1 MKSRP
6 LIIAGV
12 VLFTSLVL
20 VSVVGLAWY
29 FWSLQPVS
37 GVQEKQTFIVRKG
50 QAVSQ
55 IARDLEEAG
64 LIRSATAFIAY
75 TKLQNSGTAIQAGS
89 FSLSPNLSVP
99 ELIQEFS
106 QGTEDI
112 WITIPEGWRAEQVAA
127 SAASQLDS
135 FDVAVFMDLVTRND
149 SEGKLFPDTYLVPR
163 QMSEEQLHSL
173 LLTTYERKT
182 QGLDFETSSLS
193 KDELL
198 VLASLIQR
206 EARTYDQ
213 MRHVSGILVNRLDIG
228 MPLQVDATLQYV
240 KGNNSPTG
248 EWWSQPLAAD
258 KQLQSAYNTY
268 QNAGLPPGPICNPG
282 LDAVKAALDPL
293 PTDDLFYLHAPDGTM
308 YYAQNLQDHNRNVDT
323 YLR

>member
-1 MKSRP
+1 MKFRS
-6 LIIAGV
+6 LLTVGI
-12 VLFTSLVL
+12 VLFVFLGVIASI
-20 VSVVGLAWY
+20 GLSWY
-29 FWSLQPVS
+29 FWSLQPAS
-37 GVQEKQTFIVRKG
+37 ASQEKQTFIVKKG

-64 LIRSATAFIAY
+64 LIRSATAFVAY

-99 ELIQEFS
+99 EVIKEFS
-106 QGTEDI
+106 KGTEDI

-127 SAASQLDS
+127 SAASQLDT
-135 FDVAVFMDLVTRND
+135 FDSELFMDLVSQNG

-163 QMSEEQLHSL
+163 EMSEEQLYRL
-173 LLTTYERKT
+173 LLSTFERKT
-182 QGLDFETSSLS
+182 QGLDLSASSFTL
-193 KDELL
+193 DEVL

-258 KQLQSAYNTY
+258 KQLLSAYNTY
-268 QNAGLPPGPICNPG
+268 QNSGLPPGPICNPG
-282 LDAVKAALDPL
+282 LDALKAALDPL